1 MIVDD
6 QARGNPPRTQVGGRS
21 HCPWVTVGD
30 RSFRPFWP
38 ERGRGRGVDPPGDR
52 APAIGRVFA
61 ARGGVLLS
69 RLVPRLMLCS
79 QHAKPRLSWD

>member
-30 RSFRPFWP
+30 RSFRQ
-38 ERGRGRGVDPPGDR
+38 GRGRFAVGAGACGVP
-52 APAIGRVFA
+52 
-61 ARGGVLLS
+61 
-69 RLVPRLMLCS
+69 
-79 QHAKPRLSWD
+79 